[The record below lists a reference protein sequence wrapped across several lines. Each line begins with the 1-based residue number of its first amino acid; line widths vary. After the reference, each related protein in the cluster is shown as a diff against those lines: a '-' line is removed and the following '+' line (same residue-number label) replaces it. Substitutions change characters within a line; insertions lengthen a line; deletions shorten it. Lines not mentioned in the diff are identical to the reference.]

1 MKFRTIFA
9 HAAAAAATALTL
21 CMPASAADIAARPYV
36 PPPPMPMLYDWTG
49 FYVGAHFG
57 GSFSSETA
65 TIGFAPFD
73 TDPSGILGG
82 FQAGY
87 NYQFAP
93 NMLVGFEGE
102 VSWTSAKSSNGG
114 VIFPAVVVSSSH
126 NWYDTLAGRFGI
138 LQSGWLF
145 YGKLG
150 LAWMNA
156 DYTAVAFPGFGSTL
170 NSTRG
175 GWMIGAGAEYRFTP
189 AWSAK
194 LEYSF
199 LDFGNNNYGF
209 LGVGPVSFNT
219 QVHEVKVGVNYHFMP
234 GTLFGR
240 W

>member
-1 MKFRTIFA
+1 MNYKMTLARV
-9 HAAAAAATALTL
+9 AAVGAIALS
-21 CMPASAADIAARPYV
+21 MPAAAADIAARPYV

-49 FYVGAHFG
+49 FYVGVHFG
-57 GSFSSETA
+57 GSFSSET
-65 TIGFAPFD
+65 TTGVGSFD
-73 TDPSGILGG
+73 TGPSGVLGG
-82 FQAGY
+82 IQLGY

-102 VSWTSAKSSNGG
+102 MSWTSAQSTAALALP
-114 VIFPAVVVSSSH
+114 FAAATVSSTH
-126 NWYDTLAGRFGI
+126 NWYDTLAGRFGF

-156 DYTAVAFPGFGSTL
+156 DYGVTAFPGIGSSINT
-170 NSTRG
+170 TRG
-175 GWMIGAGAEYRFTP
+175 GWMVGVGAEYRFTP
-189 AWSAK
+189 SWSAK

-199 LDFGNNNYGF
+199 LDFGTNNYGF
-209 LGVGPVSFNT
+209 AAGPVAFDT
-219 QVHEVKVGVNYHFMP
+219 QVHEIKVGVNYHFMP